1 MHLKTVQASALK
13 SCFEVLK
20 DALHDVNMFFTPT
33 GMSITAL
40 DNAKAALINMKLLA
54 ENFEEYS
61 CPEPITA
68 GVNMTNMFKLFK
80 IITSNDVLSIDIN
93 SKDIMEIT
101 IENATKNTK
110 TKFNVKLLWIND
122 DILSIPDIERQST
135 TILPSVDFQRIC
147 RDMSNLGENV
157 TITRKDNM
165 VHFACSGDFADQST
179 SIDTEQDDFKGEVG
193 NIYSL
198 KYINLFTKA
207 TNMCSTMKIHLTEPT
222 DRIPIIFVY
231 NVANLGEIE
240 FLLAARLDE

>member
-1 MHLKTVQASALK
+1 
-13 SCFEVLK
+13 
-20 DALHDVNMFFTPT
+20 
-33 GMSITAL
+33 
-40 DNAKAALINMKLLA
+40 
-54 ENFEEYS
+54 
-61 CPEPITA
+61 
-68 GVNMTNMFKLFK
+68 MTNMFKLFK

-93 SKDIMEIT
+93 SKDVMQIT
-101 IENATKNTK
+101 IENASKNTK

-165 VHFACSGDFADQST
+165 IHFACSGDFADQST
-179 SIDTEQDDFKGEVG
+179 SINTEQDDFKGEVG